1 MARIL
6 TVFGAT
12 GAQGSSLVSYVLSH
26 PSLSSMYSIRGVT
39 RDPSKPAARVLQEK
53 GVEVVRA
60 DADDPPSVQ
69 KAVAGSYAVFSMTN
83 FWEKASAAVEISQGK
98 GIAEA
103 SVAAGVKLL
112 IWSSLPDVA
121 KMSEGRLTSVHH
133 FDSKA
138 TVEAYIRTLPIT
150 SAFFMP
156 ACYMQNMQTASNG
169 ELQFSM
175 NAKPDTLLPLIDISD
190 TGKYL
195 APILLEPEKH
205 HHRTFTAATAFYSL
219 QQIVETWSQVT
230 GRIVTFV
237 PKPAGSV
244 SAGMTPEMIKVQ
256 NESAGLIKDYQYY
269 GPTGPKDLEWTLD
282 QIKEPLTTWEEFVK
296 KNEPWF

>member
-1 MARIL
+1 MAKIL

-12 GAQGSSLVSYVLSH
+12 GAQGGSLVNYVLSH

-39 RDPSKPAARVLQEK
+39 RDPSKAAAITLRDK
-53 GVEVVRA
+53 GVEVVQA

-69 KAVAGSYAVFSMTN
+69 KAVTGSYAVFSMTN
-83 FWEKASAAVEISQGK
+83 FWEKASAAVEISQGR

-112 IWSSLPDVA
+112 IWSSLP
-121 KMSEGRLTSVHH
+121 H
-133 FDSKA
+133 
-138 TVEAYIRTLPIT
+138 
-150 SAFFMP
+150 
-156 ACYMQNMQTASNG
+156 ASNG
-169 ELQFSM
+169 ELEFSM
-175 NAKPDTLLPLIDISD
+175 SANSDTLLPLIDISD

-195 APILLEPEKH
+195 APILLEPEKYH
-205 HHRTFTAATAFYSL
+205 LKTFTAATAFYSL

-230 GRIVTFV
+230 GRTVTFV
-237 PKPAGSV
+237 PRPPDSA
-244 SAGMTPEMIKVQ
+244 SAGMTPEMVKVQ
-256 NESAGLIKDYQYY
+256 RESAGLIKDYHYY
-269 GPTGPKDLEWTLD
+269 GPTGPKDLEWTLA